1 MRTPFYRWEEV
12 EAIAG
17 RLHRQL
23 CALRGEPIELPIDVD
38 AVGEQVLGLSW
49 LYEPIPEPPGTTIFA
64 ALHPEQRLIVLNERY
79 VETFGRNEGL
89 ERFTK
94 AHELGH
100 WVLHVAGVRGQGS
113 GARVGQAVG
122 CRLSAVS
129 DDRPEFLDS
138 RQPTDDSLSCPLAPD
153 PWPLAER
160 RWQEKHA
167 NWFAAALLLPPQPL
181 RHAAAAVDVTSWRG
195 RYELREQCGVSI
207 SALNARLQ
215 QLGYPPVRDVG

>member
-38 AVGEQVLGLSW
+38 AVGEQLLGLSW
-49 LYEPIPEPPGTTIFA
+49 LYEPIPEPRGTTIFA

-100 WVLHVAGVRGQGS
+100 WVLHVPRDEGRGMRDEDRTAFSLLMAHPSSLIPHPYERSHGNEMDDWDRS
-113 GARVGQAVG
+113 GTAPGRV
-122 CRLSAVS
+122 L
-129 DDRPEFLDS
+129 
-138 RQPTDDSLSCPLAPD
+138 
-153 PWPLAER
+153 
-160 RWQEKHA
+160 
-167 NWFAAALLLPPQPL
+167 
-181 RHAAAAVDVTSWRG
+181 
-195 RYELREQCGVSI
+195 
-207 SALNARLQ
+207 
-215 QLGYPPVRDVG
+215 

>member
-1 MRTPFYRWEEV
+1 VRTPFYRWEEV

-23 CALRGEPIELPIDVD
+23 GALRGEPIELPIDVD

-113 GARVGQAVG
+113 G
-122 CRLSAVS
+122 
-129 DDRPEFLDS
+129 
-138 RQPTDDSLSCPLAPD
+138 
-153 PWPLAER
+153 
-160 RWQEKHA
+160 
-167 NWFAAALLLPPQPL
+167 
-181 RHAAAAVDVTSWRG
+181 
-195 RYELREQCGVSI
+195 
-207 SALNARLQ
+207 
-215 QLGYPPVRDVG
+215 VRDRNLPTALILDP